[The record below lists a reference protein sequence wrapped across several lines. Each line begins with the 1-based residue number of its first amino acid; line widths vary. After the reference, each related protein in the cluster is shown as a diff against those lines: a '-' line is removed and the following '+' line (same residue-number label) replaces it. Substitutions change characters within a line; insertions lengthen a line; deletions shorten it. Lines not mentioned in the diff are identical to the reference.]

1 MTAMSQETRQQI
13 CTCDPLTETKTYY
26 VWLLTNE
33 KQMVSDVVEL
43 YVTTDELVL
52 EKHSHETVIVPRHDV
67 FMVTC
72 DVCSPPP
79 CN

>member
-1 MTAMSQETRQQI
+1 MTAMSQDTRQQI
-13 CTCDPLTETKTYY
+13 CTCDPAAETRTYY
-26 VWLLTNE
+26 VWLLTSE
-33 KQMVSDVVEL
+33 KRKVSDVVRL
-43 YVTTDELVL
+43 CVTRDQIVL
-52 EKHSHETVIVPRHDV
+52 EKHSHEAVVVPRYDV